1 MVFLIP
7 CSLIVP
13 QMKTSSGQLMTMPQ
27 WVIVVQIINS
37 NYVAK
42 ISMRRKNTMQQPQ
55 QLDLFQL
62 QQEYPKEIVQN
73 PSLEID
79 LEDLDVSK
87 NVLICNV
94 KKDNTRHFLNGT
106 AKIYYTGRKF
116 PSTIALNK
124 LFYFMPNI
132 SKQRIRVVL

>member
-1 MVFLIP
+1 
-7 CSLIVP
+7 
-13 QMKTSSGQLMTMPQ
+13 MPQ